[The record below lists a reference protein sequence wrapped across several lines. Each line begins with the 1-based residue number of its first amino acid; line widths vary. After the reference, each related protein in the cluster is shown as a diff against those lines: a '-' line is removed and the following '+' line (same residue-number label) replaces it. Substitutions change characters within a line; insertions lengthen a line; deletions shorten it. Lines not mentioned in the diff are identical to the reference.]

1 MSAVFY
7 VSFAL
12 LWVLVVF
19 QGLVLLG
26 VVRTVYRRAGEPASD
41 APPVSTGALIG
52 QPVPSFTALDLSGRP
67 VDETSLPQT
76 LSALLF
82 VTPDCVTCMASL
94 EEVEALQEK
103 VDGSLIVVCR
113 AGLEECRRLRAAY
126 GLEGTAVVVD
136 EKHEVSE
143 RFDVY
148 ATPTAVLVGANGRIR
163 TYGHP
168 MDKDELARL
177 MDEGS
182 VFPQF
187 EVTR

>member
-7 VSFAL
+7 VSYAL
-12 LWVLVVF
+12 LWAIVVF
-19 QGLVLLG
+19 QSLVLLG
-26 VVRTVYRRAGEPASD
+26 IVRTVYRRRAEPVAD

-52 QPVPSFTALDLSGRP
+52 QPVPSFTTIDLSGRA

-94 EEVEALQEK
+94 EEVEALRAK
-103 VDGSLIVVCR
+103 VEGSLIVVCR
-113 AGLEECRRLRAAY
+113 GGLDECRRLQASY

-136 EKHEVSE
+136 ETHEVSE

-168 MDKDELARL
+168 MDKDELVRL

-182 VFPQF
+182 VFPEF
-187 EVTR
+187 EVAR

>member
-1 MSAVFY
+1 MSPVFY
-7 VSFAL
+7 VSYAL
-12 LWVLVVF
+12 LWAIVAF
-19 QGLVLLG
+19 QSLLLLG
-26 VVRTVYRRAGEPASD
+26 IVRTVYRRGDETVAA
-41 APPVSTGALIG
+41 AAPVSTGALIG
-52 QPVPSFTALDLSGRP
+52 EPVPSFAAIDVAGRA

-94 EEVEALQEK
+94 EEVAALRAK
-103 VDGSLIVVCR
+103 VEGSLVVVCR
-113 AGLEECRRLRAAY
+113 GELEECRRLQETY
-126 GLEGTAVVVD
+126 GLDGTAILVD
-136 EKHEVSE
+136 ERHEVSE

-168 MDKDELARL
+168 MDKDELVRL

-187 EVTR
+187 EVAR